1 MGSDETPSYVYRKQ
15 VKGHRYLYFRRPDGK
30 LIRLPDDEGSAEF
43 RRCYAACLKALK
55 TAPAPSVQPERVA
68 DTRIVAYIGGTVGA
82 AIKVYYASADFRDLR
97 ASSQA
102 KYRKALD
109 LMLSRVGETKLA
121 DWDVD
126 AVDIFS
132 DQISTAHGPSVA
144 SFQVSMFSNLWKVCR
159 KFPEFCIKGK
169 ANPTG
174 DAERRYRVKSPHK
187 PWTED
192 AQDTFM
198 ATASESLRLAKLMLH
213 FSAQRGGD
221 CVKIKWTDFD
231 GKGLFVRPE
240 KQSDGEDIEPNYHL
254 CPKPLLDALLARQE
268 RGNLA
273 ETILT
278 NAHGKPW
285 ANSNS
290 LSCAIREHLIKIG
303 LAARGKKTFSMHGL
317 RKNAASEVGALLVG
331 SAGIKSVT
339 GHKSDAMA
347 DYYAKHASRIAM
359 NREVVERWDA
369 AISAKSEAKAS
380 RRRATLRRVK

>member
-1 MGSDETPSYVYRKQ
+1 MGNETYVYRKQ

-55 TAPAPSVQPERVA
+55 TAQAPSVQPRPERVA
-68 DTRIVAYIGGTVGA
+68 DTRIVEYIGGTVGA
-82 AIKVYYASADFRDLR
+82 AVKVYYASADFRDLK

-102 KYRKALD
+102 KYRKAFD
-109 LMLSRVGETKLA
+109 LMLSRIGETMLG

-126 AVDIFS
+126 TVDIFS

-144 SFQVSMFSNLWKVCR
+144 HFQVSMFSNLWQVCR
-159 KFPEFCIKGK
+159 KFPEFRIKGK
-169 ANPTG
+169 ANPTS
-174 DAERRYRVKSPHK
+174 DAERRYRVKAPRK

-198 ATASESLRLAKLMLH
+198 ATAPESLRLAKLMLH

-221 CVKIKWTDFD
+221 CVKIKWADFD

-240 KQSDGEDIEPNYHL
+240 KQSDGEDVEPNYHL
-254 CPKPLLDALLARQE
+254 CPKPLLDALLHRQKQ
-268 RGNLA
+268 GNLA
-273 ETILT
+273 DTILT
-278 NAHGKPW
+278 NARGKPW
-285 ANSNS
+285 ANANS
-290 LSCAIREHLIKIG
+290 LSCAIREHLIKVG

-331 SAGIKSVT
+331 PAGIKSVT
-339 GHKSDAMA
+339 GHKSDDMA
-347 DYYAKHASRIAM
+347 NYYAKHASRIAM
-359 NREVVERWDA
+359 NQEVVERWDT
-369 AISAKSEAKAS
+369 AIAAKSAAKAS
-380 RRRATLRRVK
+380 KRRATLRRVT